1 MLDISSP
8 VNSNQTHL
16 HPRLATVVQRHLHTL
31 HRAPISDYSR
41 RAYAHAVEALVS
53 NPRPLVIDSFC
64 GTGHSTAL
72 LAQRHPDHYVI
83 GIDKSAHRLGKHR
96 GNACPDYCLLQAN
109 CEDIW
114 ALLAQDKLQAA
125 YHYIL
130 YPNPWPKARHLQRRI
145 HGHASLPCLLA
156 LGGQIEL
163 RSNWQ
168 LYVEEFGSALHLAG
182 HHGSVA
188 RVSVSDTPLSLFE
201 RKYRQSGHDLWSFR
215 GRISQ

>member
-1 MLDISSP
+1 MLDNSSP

-31 HRAPISDYSR
+31 HRGQIADYSR
-41 RAYAHAVEALVS
+41 RAYAHAVEALS
-53 NPRPLVIDSFC
+53 ANPRPLVIDSFC

-72 LAQRHPDHYVI
+72 LAQRHPDHFVI

-96 GNACPDYCLLQAN
+96 GNLCPDYCLLQAN

-114 ALLAQDKLQAA
+114 ALLTQDKLRAA
-125 YHYIL
+125 YHYML

-145 HGHASLPCLLA
+145 HGHASLPHLLA
-156 LGGQIEL
+156 LGGQVEL

-182 HHGSVA
+182 HYGSVA
-188 RVSVSDTPLSLFE
+188 RVSNSDTPLSLFE
-201 RKYRQSGHDLWSFR
+201 DKYRQSGHDLWSFR

>member
-1 MLDISSP
+1 MQDHSSP
-8 VNSNQTHL
+8 VISNQEHL
-16 HPRLATVVQRHLHTL
+16 HSRLVPVVQRHLQTL
-31 HRAPISDYSR
+31 YRGQISDYSR
-41 RAYAHAVEALVS
+41 RAYATVREFLHHGQ
-53 NPRPLVIDSFC
+53 RPLVIDSFC

-72 LAQRHPDHYVI
+72 LAQRHPGHFVI
-83 GIDKSAHRLGKHR
+83 GIDKSAHRLNKH
-96 GNACPDYCLLQAN
+96 GGSTSTNYCLLQAK

-114 ALLAQDKLQAA
+114 TLLAQDKLYSD

-145 HGHASLPCLLA
+145 HGHASLPHLLA

-188 RVSVSDTPLSLFE
+188 RVSNSNTPLSLFE
-201 RKYRQSGHDLWSFR
+201 HKYRQSGHDLWSFR